1 MRKLFTIM
9 IFCSVWFASAQETVI
24 QKKDLPKAAQEF
36 LTKEYANNDW
46 AIGKKDQGS
55 RSLKYEVTLA
65 DGTEIEFNKDGNWKE
80 IDGKGTQIGAHFI
93 PNKIA
98 QYVKSNYPGQSFT
111 KIDKSDR
118 KIEVKLT
125 NHVELEFTKDGDFV
139 KID

>member
-1 MRKLFTIM
+1 MKKLFTILM
-9 IFCSVWFASAQETVI
+9 FCSIWFANAQETVI

-55 RSLKYEVTLA
+55 RSLKYKVTLA
-65 DGTEIEFNKDGNWKE
+65 DGAEIEFDKDGQWKE

-98 QYVKSNYPGQSFT
+98 QYVKANYAGQSFT

>member
-1 MRKLFTIM
+1 MM
-9 IFCSVWFASAQETVI
+9 VCSFWLSNAQETVI
-24 QKKDLPKAAQEF
+24 QKNDLPKAAQEF
-36 LTKEYANNDW
+36 LTKEYANNAW
-46 AIGKKDQGS
+46 AIGKKDVGS
-55 RSLKYEVTLA
+55 RSLKYKVTLA
-65 DGTEIEFNKDGNWKE
+65 DGAEIEFDKDGNWKE

-98 QYVKSNYPGQSFT
+98 QYVKANYAGQSFT
-111 KIDKSDR
+111 KIDKSDH